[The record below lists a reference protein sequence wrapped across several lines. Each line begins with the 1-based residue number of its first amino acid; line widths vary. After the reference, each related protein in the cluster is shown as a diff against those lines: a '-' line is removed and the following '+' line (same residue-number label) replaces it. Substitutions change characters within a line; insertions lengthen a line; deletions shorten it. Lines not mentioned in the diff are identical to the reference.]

1 MIKQLLSLGVLAAA
15 TTLTSQAAL
24 IADWDFSGA
33 SGSIADADIPV
44 GTTLIASTENAV
56 ASGATSTDL
65 LSGGSLRYENGGGA
79 AGELNLK
86 NFHITTGDG
95 RGLFTFTLT
104 ADAGQ
109 TIDVTDL
116 TMSTYRNGSGAPTQL
131 QWHVSVDGG
140 TEEEFGTEQV
150 GQTGGFDTDT
160 FTESITGASTVQFT
174 FRLDNATGNGNIHF
188 NDIQV
193 NGAVSVVP
201 EPSSA
206 ALLGLG
212 GLALI
217 LHRRK

>member
-1 MIKQLLSLGVLAAA
+1 MIKQLLSIGVFAAA

-24 IADWDFSGA
+24 ISHWDFATA
-33 SGSIADADIPV
+33 SGTIPDADIPV
-44 GTTLIASTENAV
+44 GTTLIASSGNVV

-65 LSGGSLRYENGGGA
+65 LSGGSLRYENASGT

-86 NFHITTGDG
+86 NFHITAAPG
-95 RGLFTFTLT
+95 RGFFTFTLT

-109 TIDVTDL
+109 TIDVTSL
-116 TMSTYRNGSGAPTQL
+116 TMSSYRNGGGAPSQL
-131 QWHVSVDGG
+131 QWHVSVDGA
-140 TEEEFGTEQV
+140 TEEEYGTEQV
-150 GQTGGFDTDT
+150 GQTGGFATDT
-160 FTESITGASTVQFT
+160 FTESITGATTVKFA

-193 NGAVSVVP
+193 NGAVVP

-217 LHRRK
+217 LRRRK